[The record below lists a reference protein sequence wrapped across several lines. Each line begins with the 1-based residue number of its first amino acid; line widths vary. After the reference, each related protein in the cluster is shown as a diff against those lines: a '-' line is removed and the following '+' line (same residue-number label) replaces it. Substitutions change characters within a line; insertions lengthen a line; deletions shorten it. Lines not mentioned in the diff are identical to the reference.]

1 MAKLKLLST
10 IFSKLS
16 TLGKNDGQVIVSKD
30 SKSLYVDLDGERIEV
45 TDWIDVDTEEFYC
58 LPCMAEYLINKYY
71 YTKDSNKIWRYV
83 NGEWI
88 NLNNDSIIISSIR
101 PSLQQS
107 GEWLEILS

>member
-16 TLGKNDGQVIVSKD
+16 TLGKNDGQVIVSTD

-45 TDWIDVDTEEFYC
+45 TDWIDVDTEEN
-58 LPCMAEYLINKYY
+58 LLAILTPLINKYY

>member
-45 TDWIDVDTEEFYC
+45 TDVIDVDTEEN
-58 LPCMAEYLINKYY
+58 LLAILTPLINKYY

>member
-45 TDWIDVDTEEFYC
+45 TDWIDVDTEEN
-58 LPCMAEYLINKYY
+58 LLAILTPLINKY
-71 YTKDSNKIWRYV
+71 
-83 NGEWI
+83 
-88 NLNNDSIIISSIR
+88 
-101 PSLQQS
+101 
-107 GEWLEILS
+107 

>member
-10 IFSKLS
+10 IFSKLGS
-16 TLGKNDGQVIVSKD
+16 LTKNNGQIIVTRD
-30 SKSLYVDLDGERIEV
+30 SKSLYVDLEGERIEI
-45 TDWIDVDTEEFYC
+45 TDWIDVDTEEN
-58 LPCMAEYLINKYY
+58 LLAILTPLINKYY

>member
-1 MAKLKLLST
+1 MSKLKLLST

-45 TDWIDVDTEEFYC
+45 TDWIDVDTEEN
-58 LPCMAEYLINKYY
+58 LLAILTPLINKYY

>member
-45 TDWIDVDTEEFYC
+45 TDWIDIDTEEA
-58 LPCMAEYLINKYY
+58 LLAILTPLTNKYY

-88 NLNNDSIIISSIR
+88 CISNSN
-101 PSLQQS
+101 PF
-107 GEWLEILS
+107 GLSVDQYGYIVQTIKE

>member
-45 TDWIDVDTEEFYC
+45 TDWIDVDTEEN
-58 LPCMAEYLINKYY
+58 LLAILTPLINKYY

>member
-1 MAKLKLLST
+1 MVKLKLLST

-45 TDWIDVDTEEFYC
+45 TDWIDVDTEEN
-58 LPCMAEYLINKYY
+58 LLAILTPLINKYY

>member
-10 IFSKLS
+10 ILYRLS

-45 TDWIDVDTEEFYC
+45 TDWIDVDTEEN
-58 LPCMAEYLINKYY
+58 LLAILTPLINKYY

>member
-10 IFSKLS
+10 IFAKLS

-45 TDWIDVDTEEFYC
+45 TDWIDVDTEEN
-58 LPCMAEYLINKYY
+58 LLAILTPLTNKYY

-83 NGEWI
+83 NG
-88 NLNNDSIIISSIR
+88 
-101 PSLQQS
+101 
-107 GEWLEILS
+107 

>member
-16 TLGKNDGQVIVSKD
+16 TLGKNDGQIIVSKD

-45 TDWIDVDTEEFYC
+45 TDWIDIDTEES
-58 LPCMAEYLINKYY
+58 LLAILTPLINKYY

-83 NGEWI
+83 NSEWI
-88 NLNNDSIIISSIR
+88 SWSKIALTKV
-101 PSLQQS
+101 
-107 GEWLEILS
+107 

>member
-45 TDWIDVDTEEFYC
+45 TDWIDVDTEEN
-58 LPCMAEYLINKYY
+58 LLAILTPLINKYY

-83 NGEWI
+83 NGECI

>member
-45 TDWIDVDTEEFYC
+45 TDWIDVDTEEN
-58 LPCMAEYLINKYY
+58 LLAILTPLINKYY
-71 YTKDSNKIWRYV
+71 YTKDRNKIWRYV